1 MSRLAVLAA
10 ASLGVMGAVPAAGVG
25 QSAPPRLELPVA
37 CQPGRDCFV
46 QQYFDHEPAK
56 GETAFRDY
64 RCGPKA
70 YDGHDGTDIRVPTRA
85 AMLRGVGVRAAA
97 AGTVKNVR
105 NTVADHRGTAADI
118 ARAKGTECG
127 NGVVLS
133 HPGGYETQYCHM
145 KQGSIVV
152 QPGQAVAVGATL
164 GQVGQT
170 GEAAFPHLHFSI
182 RAGADE
188 IDPFAPQS
196 TAGCGRGGPGLWSPA
211 AAAALAYRSPEVL
224 NAGFTSTAAVTAE
237 AVEDAGLSLASG
249 TGPALLAYVRA
260 IGLEKGDRQQLRV
273 TAPGGAAFAES
284 PGPEL
289 ARPRAQQL
297 LFTGKRNSAGRF
309 APGVYQA
316 RYTVTRGGKLVL
328 EHRFE
333 IRL

>member
-1 MSRLAVLAA
+1 MKRSALLAA
-10 ASLGVMGAVPAAGVG
+10 AGLCAFSALPAASVG
-25 QSAPPRLELPVA
+25 QSGPPRLELPVA

-46 QQYFDHEPAK
+46 QQYFDHDPAP
-56 GETAFRDY
+56 GDTAFRDY

-85 AMLRGVGVRAAA
+85 AMLRGVQVRAAA
-97 AGTVKNVR
+97 AGTVKNIR
-105 NTVADHRGTAADI
+105 NTVADHRGMAADI

-133 HPGGYETQYCHM
+133 HLGGYETQYCHM
-145 KQGSIVV
+145 KQGSISVR
-152 QPGQAVAVGATL
+152 PGQTVAAGAPL

-196 TAGCGRGGPGLWSPA
+196 TAACGRGGAGLWSPA

-224 NAGFTSTAAVTAE
+224 NAGFAAAPVTAE
-237 AVEDAGLSLASG
+237 TVEEGPIAGPTA

-260 IGLEKGDRQQLRV
+260 IGLEKGDQQQLRL
-273 TAPGGAAFAES
+273 TAPGGALLTGNA
-284 PGPEL
+284 GPEL

-333 IRL
+333 VRL